1 MNRFKT
7 SGKAAGRTRGMA
19 AANDGRTT
27 AADPSGADEIEERLA
42 MKQRRL
48 IAGAL
53 GAALALSLTL
63 TACAGDPGTTS
74 PNAPGGSTGGDQ
86 DFTIAIVPKDSTN
99 PWFVRMEEGVKR
111 YAAETGLNVFQKG
124 PAETDAT
131 MQAQV
136 IQDLIAQG
144 VDAIGV
150 VPVDPGAL
158 ETVLKEALDAGIVV
172 VTHEG
177 ASQQNTMYNIE
188 AFNNSQYG
196 AFIMDNLAEAMG
208 SEGLYTTMVGHVT
221 NASHNEWADGGV
233 AHQQEAYP
241 NMTLLA
247 EEPRVESQDDGE
259 VAYQTAKELL
269 KKYPNLKG
277 IMGTSSFDAPGVA
290 RAIDELG
297 LKGKVFTAGTGM
309 PAANAQILKD
319 GSVAALTLWDPAEA
333 GYAMAELARQILA
346 GEEIKAPVNLKAPGY
361 EAMEFA
367 EGSDKV
373 LEGSGW
379 VVITADNVDSFGF

>member
-1 MNRFKT
+1 
-7 SGKAAGRTRGMA
+7 
-19 AANDGRTT
+19 
-27 AADPSGADEIEERLA
+27 
-42 MKQRRL
+42 MKRRL

-53 GAALALSLTL
+53 GSALALSLTL
-63 TACAGDPGTTS
+63 TACGGTAGTGS
-74 PNAPGGSTGGDQ
+74 PAASGDTGGDKNY
-86 DFTIAIVPKDSTN
+86 TIAIVPKDSTN
-99 PWFVRMEEGVKR
+99 PWFVRMETGVKK
-111 YAAETGLNVFQKG
+111 YQEDHKDLTVYQKG

-131 MQAQV
+131 QQAQV

-177 ASQQNTMYNIE
+177 ASQQNTMYDIE
-188 AFNNSQYG
+188 AFNNSAYG

-208 SEGLYTTMVGHVT
+208 GEGLYTTMVGHVT

-233 AHQQEAYP
+233 AHQQEKYP
-241 NMTLLA
+241 NMKLLDN
-247 EEPRVESQDDGE
+247 PNRVESQDDGE
-259 VAYQTAKELL
+259 TAYQTAKELL
-269 KKYPNLKG
+269 KSHPDLKG
-277 IMGTSSFDAPGVA
+277 IMGTSSFDAPGIA

-309 PAANAQILKD
+309 PAANKQILVD
-319 GSVAALTLWDPAEA
+319 GSVAALTLWDPADA
-333 GYAMAELARQILA
+333 GYALADLARQVLDA
-346 GEEIKAPVNLKAPGY
+346 PDHKVTAPVNLNVKGY
-361 EAMEFA
+361 EEMKFA

-373 LEGSGW
+373 LEGNGW
-379 VVITADNVDSFGF
+379 VVITKDNVDSFGF